1 MNNSLLEMII
11 LNVEPIKIV
20 LQKVE
25 KVVVIYRSCY
35 IKLQDSKRF
44 VIVVISMFKL
54 VKLRVVLIRIFKNLI
69 IKVSAQEN

>member
-1 MNNSLLEMII
+1 MII